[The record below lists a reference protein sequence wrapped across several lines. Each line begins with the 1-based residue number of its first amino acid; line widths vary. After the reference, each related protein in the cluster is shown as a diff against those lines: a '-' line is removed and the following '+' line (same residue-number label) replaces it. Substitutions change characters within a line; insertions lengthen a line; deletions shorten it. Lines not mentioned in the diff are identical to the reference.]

1 MTPTPA
7 DAACIF
13 GPANEPWMCSVHVGG
28 IRTNLTETRCRRPGS
43 HKHTLECPDCLDL
56 AVTAA
61 RLDAQ
66 GEAEAAL
73 TPPPAEPAPKMMLNG
88 KMNPDYLAWN
98 ERRKALPPAEPML
111 DVKLLRQEVGKQ
123 LTDARVDG
131 WVRGMSV
138 PLHGREVSVDL
149 QSRYLAATIRAAVL
163 NIIDPL
169 PDAKEPQ
176 P

>member
-1 MTPTPA
+1 MTEPRTPTTAAGRRLLRVIEGWDLGERPDHERQGADLILAIEAEAEAAPTPA
-7 DAACIF
+7 D
-13 GPANEPWMCSVHVGG
+13 
-28 IRTNLTETRCRRPGS
+28 
-43 HKHTLECPDCLDL
+43 
-56 AVTAA
+56 
-61 RLDAQ
+61 
-66 GEAEAAL
+66 
-73 TPPPAEPAPKMMLNG
+73 PAPKMMLNG

>member
-1 MTPTPA
+1 MARTMSVPCRRDLTCYRNDGHDGDCAYPTP
-7 DAACIF
+7 
-13 GPANEPWMCSVHVGG
+13 
-28 IRTNLTETRCRRPGS
+28 ET
-43 HKHTLECPDCLDL
+43 
-56 AVTAA
+56 
-61 RLDAQ
+61 
-66 GEAEAAL
+66 AL